1 MNKTK
6 IFYLSLFISLGI
18 LFAES
23 CNSHNKANSII
34 GKWKPIGIDA
44 SQTSFSPNAK
54 ENLMK
59 AFNASKDTMYMEFA
73 SDGIVYSNV
82 QTLKVHWKTK
92 Q

>member
-1 MNKTK
+1 
-6 IFYLSLFISLGI
+6 
-18 LFAES
+18 
-23 CNSHNKANSII
+23 
-34 GKWKPIGIDA
+34 
-44 SQTSFSPNAK
+44 
-54 ENLMK
+54 MK